1 MKTHFVV
8 TGVIKFE
15 DKFLILKR
23 ASDSHHYPDKWSFCS
38 GYAKEFESGEDAVKR
53 EVKEE
58 TGLDCRITTG
68 DVIEAYDKE
77 KDIKWVVAVYICRVD
92 TKDVKLDK
100 ENVEHKWIVL
110 DEMDDY
116 DFVPGI
122 KEDIKNLEVFKK

>member
-8 TGVIKFE
+8 TGVVKNN

-23 ASDSHHYPDKWSFCS
+23 SADNVHYPNKWSFCS
-38 GYAKEFESGEDAVKR
+38 GYAKEFESGEEACKR

-92 TKDVKLDK
+92 SQNVKLDK
-100 ENVEHKWIVL
+100 ENVDHKWITI
-110 DEMDDY
+110 DEMDRY

-122 KEDIKNLEVFKK
+122 KEDMRNLEVLKK